1 MFVCNM
7 QSMREMVAPGEE
19 LMPHRFNSV
28 KDISLASNISQVNS
42 GTSNLV
48 KYATLAST
56 IDQVNSGC
64 FNLVKDATVTLVSNN
79 DQVNTG
85 CSEPGSTSTSI
96 KTLSRNRGLF
106 MREDLVRN
114 DSLDRSS
121 LEEELFIRNKC
132 RRLTDNTAQ

>member
-1 MFVCNM
+1 M
-7 QSMREMVAPGEE
+7 APGEE